1 MGLPA
6 PHDRLLI
13 PVYLPSAFTAV
24 ASQAMLLLLPL
35 YALEIGGSAAF
46 AALVMAL
53 RGVGVL
59 IFDVPAGLLVGRF
72 GDKSVLLGGF
82 VLLAAS
88 MFGMAVATE
97 QWMIALFAIP
107 LGAGHA
113 AWFLGWLTYITHS
126 CPPEL
131 RGQATAVNAGI
142 QRMGALVG
150 PLAGGIVAESLGY
163 APAYLGAAALC
174 IVALLISFVYTADVR
189 PDSPA
194 RSGHLRTI
202 GRILADNRSMLATA
216 GTVAIVFQIMRATR
230 QLLVPLFGVLVG
242 LDPATIGL
250 IYSLA
255 AAVDVSLSYPV
266 GIAMDRW
273 GRKWT
278 GVPSVAGFVIGLAM
292 LPFAQGFWT
301 LLAAALMLGVGN
313 GLSTGLVMIIGMD
326 LSPPGQRG
334 QFLGVWRLIG
344 DMGWV
349 GGPVLAGLLV
359 ELFSMAAASLFAGAL
374 GILGGLVLLFLV
386 PETSR
391 IPREREKSLN

>member
-88 MFGMAVATE
+88 MLGMAAATE
-97 QWMIALFAIP
+97 PWQIALFAIP

-150 PLAGGIVAESLGY
+150 PLVGGIVAESLGY

-174 IVALLISFVYTADVR
+174 IVAFLISFVYTADVR

-202 GRILADNRSMLATA
+202 GRILADNRSMFATA

-255 AAVDVSLSYPV
+255 ALVDVSLSYPV

-278 GVPSVAGFVIGLAM
+278 GVPSIVGFVIGLAM

-344 DMGWV
+344 DVGWV
-349 GGPVLAGLLV
+349 GGPLLAGVLV
-359 ELFSMAAASLFAGAL
+359 EILSMAAASLFAGAL

-391 IPREREKSLN
+391 IPREREKNVN

>member
-1 MGLPA
+1 
-6 PHDRLLI
+6 
-13 PVYLPSAFTAV
+13 
-24 ASQAMLLLLPL
+24 MLLLLPL
-35 YALEIGGSAAF
+35 YALQVSGSAAF

-88 MFGMAVATE
+88 MSGMAVATE
-97 QWMIALFAIP
+97 QWQIALLAVP

-142 QRMGALVG
+142 QRMGALIG

-163 APAYLGAAALC
+163 PVAYLGAAAFC
-174 IVALLISFVYTADVR
+174 GIAFLISLVFTADVR

-202 GRILADNRSMLATA
+202 GRILADNRRVFTA
-216 GTVAIVFQIMRATR
+216 AGSVAIVFQIMRATR
-230 QLLVPLFGVLVG
+230 QLLVPLFGVFVG
-242 LDPATIGL
+242 LEPAAIGV

-278 GVPSVAGFVIGLAM
+278 GVPSIVGFVIGLAM
-292 LPFAQGFWT
+292 LPSAQGFWT

-344 DMGWV
+344 DVGWV
-349 GGPVLAGLLV
+349 GGPLLAGLLV
-359 ELFSMAAASLFAGAL
+359 EIFSMAAASLFAGAL
-374 GILGGLVLLFLV
+374 GIFGGLVLLFLV

-391 IPREREKSLN
+391 IPREREKNVN

>member
-88 MFGMAVATE
+88 MLGMAAATE
-97 QWMIALFAIP
+97 PWQIALLAVP

-163 APAYLGAAALC
+163 APAYLVAAALC
-174 IVALLISFVYTADVR
+174 IVAFLISFVYTADVR

-194 RSGHLRTI
+194 RSGHLQTI
-202 GRILADNRSMLATA
+202 GRILADNRSMFATA
-216 GTVAIVFQIMRATR
+216 GTVAIIFQIMRATR

-266 GIAMDRW
+266 GIAMDHW

-344 DMGWV
+344 DVGWV
-349 GGPVLAGLLV
+349 GGPLLAGVLV
-359 ELFSMAAASLFAGAL
+359 EIFSMAAASLFASAL

-391 IPREREKSLN
+391 LPREREKNLN

>member
-344 DMGWV
+344 DVGWV
-349 GGPVLAGLLV
+349 GGPLLAGVLV
-359 ELFSMAAASLFAGAL
+359 EVFSMAAASLFAGAL

-391 IPREREKSLN
+391 IPREREKNTN